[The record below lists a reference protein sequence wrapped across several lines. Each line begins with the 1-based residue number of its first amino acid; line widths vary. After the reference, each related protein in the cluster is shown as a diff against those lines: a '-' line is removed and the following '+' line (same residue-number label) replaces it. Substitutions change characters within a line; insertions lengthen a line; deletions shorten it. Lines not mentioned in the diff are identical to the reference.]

1 MTSKMVNR
9 LGTFVYQSAAYNL
22 PCISRHSAM
31 QMFPKSMLQEG
42 GGDAQLTWRAETIA
56 QLRVMLGTMLTDWD
70 SRCAGLTRLLQTASE
85 RVARVVATLKPPCEI
100 SWVQLTD
107 GRNRLYVNMEYC
119 LFDCDGEMHPPKDSE
134 RREIAMTQEQVQEM
148 RIAVMADVLALSTA
162 GQQLAPGFW
171 RQLGQEE
178 KALEVETMLAQ
189 PQERRQAARLARQQ
203 ARQQLQLTLAQP
215 TYTIDCILDQHSS
228 TGRARN
234 WYLVRWEGYDL
245 TWEAWR
251 IHGEVG
257 SPLETWEPEANVL
270 QRHRRINRGCS
281 GRNNA
286 VARQGTAEGAIY
298 WGAATEGMPP

>member
-1 MTSKMVNR
+1 M
-9 LGTFVYQSAAYNL
+9 
-22 PCISRHSAM
+22 
-31 QMFPKSMLQEG
+31 
-42 GGDAQLTWRAETIA
+42 
-56 QLRVMLGTMLTDWD
+56 RVMLGTMLTDWD

-257 SPLETWEPEANVL
+257 SPLETWEPEANVIQTQAYQSWL
-270 QRHRRINRGCS
+270 QR
-281 GRNNA
+281 
-286 VARQGTAEGAIY
+286 E
-298 WGAATEGMPP
+298 E

>member
-56 QLRVMLGTMLTDWD
+56 HLRVMLGTMLTDWD